1 MDIDVG
7 SLVASFAVSSVGF
20 VLFMY
25 GKKMSRI
32 PHLAIGLVLLIY
44 PYFIPSVLPMLGIA
58 AALVGLLWFAVKRGF

>member
-32 PHLAIGLVLLIY
+32 PHVAIGLVLLIY
-44 PYFIPSVLPMLGIA
+44 PYFIPSVLPMLAIA
-58 AALVGLLWFAVKRGF
+58 TVLLVLLWFAVKRGF